1 MISSYS
7 WQLAVIDIA
16 YLPGNERLSNYN
28 YIIYIIDILIVF
40 FSFFFLIEGNV
51 LCTKKAQRNK

>member
-40 FSFFFLIEGNV
+40 FLSFFSN
-51 LCTKKAQRNK
+51 